1 MDNATEALLIAGGIL
16 LGILTITALVY
27 MFNNLSIMGNA
38 QEKREETK
46 RLAEWNSEW
55 EAYNK
60 IQLRGAEVLTVVNK
74 AKQNNSMYEENS
86 KYNVNV
92 EINGKDNYGNE
103 INISN
108 IAKYKRSIFECTK
121 MSYNSETGRVNTII
135 FSLLEFLDQE
145 EEGN

>member
-60 IQLRGAEVLTVVNK
+60 MQLRGAEVLTVVNK

-103 INISN
+103 INIYN

>member
-38 QEKREETK
+38 QEKKEETK

-60 IQLRGAEVLTVVNK
+60 MQLRGAEVLTVVNK

-108 IAKYKRSIFECTK
+108 IAKYKRSIFECAK

>member
-1 MDNATEALLIAGGIL
+1 MENASKALLMAGGIL
-16 LGILTITALVY
+16 LAVLVLGLLGLLLSSITSKKLSEEKSLEAQQLQE
-27 MFNNLSIMGNA
+27 FN
-38 QEKREETK
+38 QQ
-46 RLAEWNSEW
+46 W

-60 IQLRGAEVLTVVNK
+60 KALFGSEIITVVNK

>member
-60 IQLRGAEVLTVVNK
+60 MQLRGAEVLTVVNK

-135 FSLLEFLDQE
+135 FSLLEFLDQK

>member
-1 MDNATEALLIAGGIL
+1 M
-16 LGILTITALVY
+16 
-27 MFNNLSIMGNA
+27 
-38 QEKREETK
+38 
-46 RLAEWNSEW
+46 
-55 EAYNK
+55 
-60 IQLRGAEVLTVVNK
+60 QLRGAEVLTVVNK

>member
-60 IQLRGAEVLTVVNK
+60 MQLRGAEVLTVVNK

>member
-60 IQLRGAEVLTVVNK
+60 MQLRGAEVLTVVNK

-121 MSYNSETGRVNTII
+121 MSYNSETGRINTII

>member
-60 IQLRGAEVLTVVNK
+60 MQLRGAEVLTVVNK

-92 EINGKDNYGNE
+92 EIMVKITME
-103 INISN
+103 M
-108 IAKYKRSIFECTK
+108 R
-121 MSYNSETGRVNTII
+121 
-135 FSLLEFLDQE
+135 
-145 EEGN
+145 